1 MTNTSKVGI
10 WASGHVLVL
19 VGNIKKIKKMIEV
32 IAIVISIIALIFSL
46 LKDFI
51 IPYFRKPKL
60 KFEYKSDV
68 PFRRFTTSHTRSCFL
83 RIRVKNIGKTPALNC
98 RCQIL
103 SIEKDNEPYGDYI
116 GFPVRWASRLAKDVT
131 PLDRERLEIG
141 QGECEFLDT
150 ATANYCD
157 EKIHLCQYHN
167 EGIGIPIE
175 LEPNDYNVVII
186 VSGSNF
192 KPYVL
197 SFKITKMNTNNPD
210 GLKGIELN
218 VLKNKYRNK
227 YLE

>member
-1 MTNTSKVGI
+1 
-10 WASGHVLVL
+10 
-19 VGNIKKIKKMIEV
+19 MIGV
-32 IAIVISIIALIFSL
+32 IAIAISIIALIFSL

-51 IPYFRKPKL
+51 IPCFQKPKL
-60 KFEYKSDV
+60 KFKFENDI

-83 RIRVKNIGKTPALNC
+83 RIRVRNVGKTPALNC

-103 SIEKDNEPYGDYI
+103 SIEKDNEIYGDYT
-116 GFPVRWASRLAKDVT
+116 GCPVRWASRPEKDVN

-141 QGECEFLDT
+141 QGESEFLDT

-167 EGIGIPIE
+167 EGIGTPIE
-175 LEPNDYNVVII
+175 LEPNVYNVVII

-192 KPYVL
+192 RPYVL
-197 SFKITKMNTNNPD
+197 SFRITKTNEKNPD

-218 VLKNKYRNK
+218 ILRKKYQRN